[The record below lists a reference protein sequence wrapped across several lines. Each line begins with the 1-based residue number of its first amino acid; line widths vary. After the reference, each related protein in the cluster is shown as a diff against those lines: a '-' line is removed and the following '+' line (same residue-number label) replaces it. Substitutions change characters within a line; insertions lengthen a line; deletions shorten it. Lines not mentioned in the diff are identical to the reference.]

1 MAGSRPTI
9 WFISERAEWIRH
21 TLSRLPNR
29 VCTANIVVH
38 GWRSLSGDPR
48 ATPRLLLWDLSDWQS
63 HHQSIMRRYAGR
75 FYSVASVVSIESGAR
90 SGEAALSCLIGLG
103 YTRVVVSEPRET
115 SNLPALV
122 SDLLESAVYLLPG
135 VMRSLGAANYR
146 LARAYAAI
154 LAEPAVARTVD
165 GWGRALGYS
174 GRHAIEA
181 LHREARLS
189 RPWAIL
195 SWLRLAGA
203 VDWASS
209 QDRAPSLNAVARRF
223 NYSSGRYL
231 NRHSV
236 SLAGVRFPELLN
248 RRPGGVLALM
258 SRDARIKT
266 V

>member
-135 VMRSLGAANYR
+135 VVRSLGTANYR

-154 LAEPAVARTVD
+154 LAEPAVARTGGRLGPGAGLLGPPCDRGGAPRGPAIPPLGDLELAAFGGCRRLGVKP
-165 GWGRALGYS
+165 GPCPQPERGRAALQLQFGKIPQSTLCFS
-174 GRHAIEA
+174 GGSA
-181 LHREARLS
+181 
-189 RPWAIL
+189 
-195 SWLRLAGA
+195 
-203 VDWASS
+203 
-209 QDRAPSLNAVARRF
+209 F
-223 NYSSGRYL
+223 SGT
-231 NRHSV
+231 
-236 SLAGVRFPELLN
+236 PQ
-248 RRPGGVLALM
+248 
-258 SRDARIKT
+258 
-266 V
+266 